1 MGVHDHVV
9 PAKLSAHLNLE
20 VQRNVGFAPDPQL
33 RFVVGNA
40 LAGVAFDA
48 RVKRLAGSPIDVG
61 SKRAEVTK
69 ANVLEH
75 LVEAVAVKEAAP
87 QVAAPLNPTP
97 CEVVVLAQIAIKVPE
112 LRRLLIQPPGLDPL
126 FIGEAVVARPELV
139 AHPVV
144 LRLKTHLGP
153 KGGALAHQVGT
164 ERPVLG
170 LAHEAAI
177 HRYALVA
184 LSIEGCSAPFEVL
197 APGNPRS
204 VGFAG
209 VAEGHLS
216 LKSERVAKP

>member
-20 VQRNVGFAPDPQL
+20 VQRNVGFAPDAQL

-87 QVAAPLNPTP
+87 QVAAPLDPAP
-97 CEVVVLAQIAIKVPE
+97 GKVVVLAQIAIKVPE
-112 LRRLLIQPPGLDPL
+112 LRRLVVDAPGLDPL
-126 FIGEAVVARPELV
+126 LVGEAVVARPELV

-144 LRLKTHLGP
+144 LRLKTHFGP
-153 KGGALAHQVGT
+153 KGGALAH
-164 ERPVLG
+164 
-170 LAHEAAI
+170 
-177 HRYALVA
+177 
-184 LSIEGCSAPFEVL
+184 
-197 APGNPRS
+197 
-204 VGFAG
+204 
-209 VAEGHLS
+209 
-216 LKSERVAKP
+216 